1 MDQPSDHPRSTEA
14 WAIIDPDGRI
24 LIRYIGPH
32 PHTLKSQF
40 RRFNK
45 RLDWKGYSCAKVRI
59 ETIP

>member
-1 MDQPSDHPRSTEA
+1 MTDRASIEA
-14 WAIIDPDGRI
+14 WAMIDPDGRI
-24 LIRYIGPH
+24 LMRYIGPH

-45 RLDWKGYSCAKVRI
+45 RLDLRGYSCRKVRI